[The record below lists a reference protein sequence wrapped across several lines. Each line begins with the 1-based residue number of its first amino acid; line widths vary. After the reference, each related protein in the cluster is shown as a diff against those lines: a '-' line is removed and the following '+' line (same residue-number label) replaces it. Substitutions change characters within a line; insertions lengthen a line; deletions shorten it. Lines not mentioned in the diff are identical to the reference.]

1 MRKIS
6 KKIIEV
12 PYISQAGLYPT
23 GCESVSTV
31 MLLRYLGIKI
41 TVDGFIEKYLIKQ
54 NFEVREGIVYG
65 PDPRKVFCGNPY
77 SEDGMGCYAP
87 VICEAMNRVFAENI
101 GEYDEQEQ
109 TNPACESVK
118 SGKTLKGTYTAVD
131 ETNKAVEDLLTEY
144 IDRDMPVIF
153 WACIDMREP
162 VTGPDW
168 ELLDGSGTFTWISN
182 EHCML
187 LVGYDEEGYYFN
199 DPYENHGLIRYPRE
213 LVEKRHRAQYSMAV
227 GVRKR

>member
-1 MRKIS
+1 MRKRS
-6 KKIIEV
+6 KKIIKV

-31 MLLRYLGIKI
+31 MLLRYLGIDI
-41 TVDGFIEKYLIKQ
+41 TVDEFIEKYLIRQ
-54 NFEVREGIVYG
+54 EFEVREGIVYG

-87 VICEAMNRVFAENI
+87 VICDAMNRVFAEKI
-101 GEYDEQEQ
+101 
-109 TNPACESVK
+109 
-118 SGKTLKGTYTAVD
+118 GKTCRGTYIAVD
-131 ETNKAVEDLLTEY
+131 ETDRAVKDLLTDY

-162 VTGPDW
+162 ITGPEW

-199 DPYENHGLIRYPRE
+199 DPYENHGLRRYPRE
-213 LVEKRHRAQYSMAV
+213 LVEKRHRAQYGMAV
-227 GVRKR
+227 GVKKLSAFKGTKKEYCMC